1 MKDVSHAGPGQMSF
15 VRLACIGQWEM
26 GRRSFQ
32 GGPVRLGGVYRTGT
46 EAVQCAA
53 WGGVHV
59 ALIDDRLP
67 DLDTLNCLRR
77 IGQLAPRVRLV
88 VASERL
94 GEESAMLWLV
104 AGAAGCV
111 AKCAS
116 MDDLAHACLVAV
128 HAGLYLPPNLLRR
141 AVSAVQRL
149 RLITRLGRNLTP
161 RELDTLLG
169 VMLGQSN
176 KHISAR
182 LGVDVGTVKTHVH
195 RLLLRVDVASR
206 HELAAKCSS
215 VVGR

>member
-141 AVSAVQRL
+141 AVSAVETAAHHAAWAQLDAPRAGYTARCDAWAAEQAYL
-149 RLITRLGRNLTP
+149 RA
-161 RELDTLLG
+161 
-169 VMLGQSN
+169 
-176 KHISAR
+176 AR
-182 LGVDVGTVKTHVH
+182 CSMWVLSKRTSTGFCSGSMSRAGTSW
-195 RLLLRVDVASR
+195 RPNARP
-206 HELAAKCSS
+206 
-215 VVGR
+215 